1 MESLNKFILLLLGL
15 FVSLCSVFA
24 QKVERNYIR
33 KGNRLYNDSSYIDAE
48 INYRKALEINPK
60 STVSMYNLGNSLI
73 YQQKNKDALEQYVSA
88 SKMEKDKS
96 KLSYIYHNIG
106 VLFQRD
112 KDYKQAIE
120 AYRKA
125 LINNPKDDE
134 TRYNLSLAQK
144 LLKDEQHNKE
154 NNQKENNQKE
164 NKNNDSNNRSNNNK
178 HDSSKSNE
186 RNPKMSKENAEQLL
200 NSVMQD
206 ERDVQDRMKKQQKL
220 HGGRLEKDW

>member
-24 QKVERNYIR
+24 QKVERSYIR

-88 SKMEKDKS
+88 SKMEKDKY

-106 VLFQRD
+106 VLFHRD

-120 AYRKA
+120 AYKKA

-144 LLKDEQHNKE
+144 LLKDEQDN
-154 NNQKENNQKE
+154 KENNQKE
-164 NKNNDSNNRSNNNK
+164 NKNNDSNNSSNNNK
-178 HDSSKSNE
+178 HDSSKSSQSSE
-186 RNPKMSKENAEQLL
+186 RDPKMSNENAEKLL

-206 ERDVQDRMKKQQKL
+206 ERDVQDRIKKQQKL

>member
-88 SKMEKDKS
+88 SKMEKDKY

-106 VLFQRD
+106 VLFHRD

-120 AYRKA
+120 AYKKA

-144 LLKDEQHNKE
+144 LLKDEQDN
-154 NNQKENNQKE
+154 KENNQKE
-164 NKNNDSNNRSNNNK
+164 NKNNDSNNSSNNNK
-178 HDSSKSNE
+178 HDSSKSSQSSE
-186 RNPKMSKENAEQLL
+186 RDPKMSKENAEKLL

-206 ERDVQDRMKKQQKL
+206 ERDVQDRIKKQQKL

>member
-88 SKMEKDKS
+88 SKMEKDKY

-106 VLFQRD
+106 VLFHRD

-120 AYRKA
+120 AYKKA

-144 LLKDEQHNKE
+144 LLKDEQD
-154 NNQKENNQKE
+154 NNENNQKE
-164 NKNNDSNNRSNNNK
+164 NKNNDSNNSSNNNK
-178 HDSSKSNE
+178 HDSSKSSQSSE
-186 RNPKMSKENAEQLL
+186 RDPKMSKENAEKLL

-206 ERDVQDRMKKQQKL
+206 ERDVQDRIKKQQKL
-220 HGGRLEKDW
+220 RGGRLEKDW

>member
-15 FVSLCSVFA
+15 CVSLCSVFA

-112 KDYKQAIE
+112 KNYKQAIE
-120 AYRKA
+120 AYKKA

-144 LLKDEQHNKE
+144 LLKDEQDN
-154 NNQKENNQKE
+154 KENNQKE
-164 NKNNDSNNRSNNNK
+164 NKNNDSNNSSNNNSNNNK
-178 HDSSKSNE
+178 HDSSKLSE
-186 RNPKMSKENAEQLL
+186 RDPTMSKENAEQLL

-206 ERDVQDRMKKQQKL
+206 ERDVQDRIKKQQKL

>member
-88 SKMEKDKS
+88 SKMEKDKY

-106 VLFQRD
+106 VLFHRD

-120 AYRKA
+120 AYKKA

-144 LLKDEQHNKE
+144 LLKDEQD
-154 NNQKENNQKE
+154 NNENNQKE
-164 NKNNDSNNRSNNNK
+164 NKNNDSNNSSNNNK
-178 HDSSKSNE
+178 HDSSKSSQSSEKNQ
-186 RNPKMSKENAEQLL
+186 KMSKENAEKLL

-206 ERDVQDRMKKQQKL
+206 ERDVQDRIKKQQKL
-220 HGGRLEKDW
+220 RGGRLEKDW

>member
-88 SKMEKDKS
+88 SKMEKDKY

-106 VLFQRD
+106 VLFHRD

-120 AYRKA
+120 AYKKA

-144 LLKDEQHNKE
+144 LLKDEQDN
-154 NNQKENNQKE
+154 KENNQKE
-164 NKNNDSNNRSNNNK
+164 NKNNDSNNSSNNNK
-178 HDSSKSNE
+178 HDSSKSSQSSE
-186 RNPKMSKENAEQLL
+186 RDPKMSKENAEQLL

-206 ERDVQDRMKKQQKL
+206 ERDVQDRIKKQQKL

>member
-24 QKVERNYIR
+24 QKVERSYIR

-120 AYRKA
+120 AYKKA

-144 LLKDEQHNKE
+144 LLKDEQDNKE
-154 NNQKENNQKE
+154 NNQKD
-164 NKNNDSNNRSNNNK
+164 NKNNDSNNSSNNNK
-178 HDSSKSNE
+178 HDSSKSSQSSE
-186 RNPKMSKENAEQLL
+186 RDPKMSKENAEQLL

-206 ERDVQDRMKKQQKL
+206 ERDVQDRIKKQQKL
-220 HGGRLEKDW
+220 RGGRLEKDW

>member
-1 MESLNKFILLLLGL
+1 MESLNKFIILLLGL

-88 SKMEKDKS
+88 SKMEKDKY

-106 VLFQRD
+106 VLFHRD

-120 AYRKA
+120 AYKKA

-144 LLKDEQHNKE
+144 LLKDEQDN
-154 NNQKENNQKE
+154 KENNQKE
-164 NKNNDSNNRSNNNK
+164 NKNNDSNNSSNNNK
-178 HDSSKSNE
+178 HDSSKSSQSSE
-186 RNPKMSKENAEQLL
+186 RDPKMSKENAEKLL

-206 ERDVQDRMKKQQKL
+206 ERDVQDRIKKQQKL
-220 HGGRLEKDW
+220 RGGRLEKDW

>member
-24 QKVERNYIR
+24 QKVERSYIR

-73 YQQKNKDALEQYVSA
+73 YQQKNKDALEQYVFA
-88 SKMEKDKS
+88 SKMEKDKY

-106 VLFQRD
+106 VLFHRD

-120 AYRKA
+120 AYKKA

-144 LLKDEQHNKE
+144 LLKDEQD
-154 NNQKENNQKE
+154 NNENNQKE
-164 NKNNDSNNRSNNNK
+164 NKNNDSNNSSNNNK
-178 HDSSKSNE
+178 HDSSKSSQSSE
-186 RNPKMSKENAEQLL
+186 RDPKMSKENAEKLL

-206 ERDVQDRMKKQQKL
+206 ERDVQDRIKKQQKL

>member
-120 AYRKA
+120 AYQKA

-154 NNQKENNQKE
+154 NNQKEN
-164 NKNNDSNNRSNNNK
+164 KNNDSNNRSNNNSNNNK

-206 ERDVQDRMKKQQKL
+206 ERDVQNRMKKQQKL

>member
-120 AYRKA
+120 AYKKA

-144 LLKDEQHNKE
+144 LLKDEQDNKE
-154 NNQKENNQKE
+154 NNQKD
-164 NKNNDSNNRSNNNK
+164 NKNNDSNNSSNNNK
-178 HDSSKSNE
+178 HDSSKSSQSSE
-186 RNPKMSKENAEQLL
+186 RDPKMSKENAEQLL

-206 ERDVQDRMKKQQKL
+206 ERDVQDRIKKQQKL
-220 HGGRLEKDW
+220 RGGRLEKDW

>member
-88 SKMEKDKS
+88 SKMEKDKY

-106 VLFQRD
+106 VLFHRD

-120 AYRKA
+120 AYKKA

-144 LLKDEQHNKE
+144 
-154 NNQKENNQKE
+154 
-164 NKNNDSNNRSNNNK
+164 
-178 HDSSKSNE
+178 
-186 RNPKMSKENAEQLL
+186 
-200 NSVMQD
+200 
-206 ERDVQDRMKKQQKL
+206 
-220 HGGRLEKDW
+220 

>member
-24 QKVERNYIR
+24 QKVERSYIR

-120 AYRKA
+120 AYKKA

-144 LLKDEQHNKE
+144 LLKDEQDNKE
-154 NNQKENNQKE
+154 NNQKD
-164 NKNNDSNNRSNNNK
+164 NKNNDSNNSSNNNK
-178 HDSSKSNE
+178 HDSSKSSQSSE
-186 RNPKMSKENAEQLL
+186 RDPKMSKENAEQLL

-206 ERDVQDRMKKQQKL
+206 ERDVQDRIKKQQKL

>member
-24 QKVERNYIR
+24 QKVERSYIR

-88 SKMEKDKS
+88 SKMEKDKY

-106 VLFQRD
+106 VLFHRD

-120 AYRKA
+120 AYKKA

-144 LLKDEQHNKE
+144 LLKDEQDNKE
-154 NNQKENNQKE
+154 NNQKD
-164 NKNNDSNNRSNNNK
+164 NKNNDSNNSSNNNK
-178 HDSSKSNE
+178 HDSSKSSQSSE
-186 RNPKMSKENAEQLL
+186 RDPKMSKENAEKLL

-206 ERDVQDRMKKQQKL
+206 ERDVQDRIKKQQKL
-220 HGGRLEKDW
+220 RGGRLEKDW